1 MTPIYQ
7 RVLEILAEQL
17 GQDIG
22 FFSPGMTLREAG
34 ADSLDDVELAMAFE
48 EEYLID
54 IPDTDFEHIATVQ
67 NIVDYIT
74 AKTQP

>member
-17 GQDIG
+17 GRDIG
-22 FFSPGMTLREAG
+22 FFSPDTTLREAG

-48 EEYLID
+48 EEYLMD